1 MRLSPPELYTVDF
14 RELNFVFQ
22 KNFGDFSFSLPRN
35 K

>member
-14 RELNFVFQ
+14 RELDFVLQ
-22 KNFGDFSFSLPRN
+22 KNFVYFSFSLARN